1 MILFEMSHIYTFIF
15 IYIYICCV
23 LRSGNT
29 FLEAY
34 KTVTPGEDQKA
45 DGRSICSVS
54 TIPFLRRYILKT
66 VPFVFEKIFKKV
78 MYIE

>member
-1 MILFEMSHIYTFIF
+1 MFLFETSHILSYV
-15 IYIYICCV
+15 YMLCV

-34 KTVTPGEDQKA
+34 KTVTPGEADQVDA
-45 DGRSICSVS
+45 RSICSVT

-66 VPFVFEKIFKKV
+66 VPFAF
-78 MYIE
+78 